1 VRAAELGEF
10 LRSRRLRVDPAT
22 VGYPTVGRRRTPG
35 LRREELAALSGVTV
49 SWLTKLEQGRAR
61 SVSPG
66 VLDSLSRTL
75 RLDGAEHAHLFAL
88 AGLRADREGHA
99 DREGGDAPTAPGM
112 TPALRALLD
121 ALEPNPAY
129 VLDRRWDL
137 VGWNAAEEA
146 LFAPLA
152 RVGTEHPNLLE
163 LTFTDPD
170 LTRLMADHEAEL
182 RRLVA
187 QFRIHLTEWSGD
199 PALAGLVAHLEARSP
214 RFAAM
219 WATRDVAPFASTRR
233 EFDHPSAGRLVFDH
247 QRFAVLDQ
255 PGAQLVVYTS
265 APGTDS
271 AARLRSTSSSPS

>member
-22 VGYPTVGRRRTPG
+22 VGYPSGGRRRTTG

-66 VLDSLSRTL
+66 VLDSLSRAL
-75 RLDGAEHAHLFAL
+75 RLDSTERSHLFAL
-88 AGLRADREGHA
+88 AGLRTDG
-99 DREGGDAPTAPGM
+99 APVPSGM
-112 TPALRALLD
+112 AAALRALVD

-129 VLDRRWDL
+129 VIDRRWDL
-137 VGWNAAEEA
+137 VGWNAAEES

-152 RVGTEHPNLLE
+152 RPGARHPNLLE

-170 LTRLMADHEAEL
+170 LARLMVDHDAEL

-199 PALAGLVAHLEARSP
+199 PALADLVTRLEARSP
-214 RFAAM
+214 RFAEL
-219 WATRDVAPFASTRR
+219 WATGDVAPFASTRR
-233 EFDHPSAGRLVFDH
+233 EFDHPSAGRLAFDH
-247 QRFAVLDQ
+247 HRLAVLDQ

-265 APGTDS
+265 VPGSDS
-271 AARLRSTSSSPS
+271 AERLRAATRR